1 MRVLAFLLLAT
12 AACAQTTFPA
22 WVFQKKTSASS
33 ASVPVVISGQNNK
46 VFGLDGSGNLALLTN
61 GSGSSTL
68 VGLGDV
74 AITGIANEDLLR
86 YDTNESKWL
95 NISSETLLGAPVI
108 ALRDLADGA
117 GALTNDGAG
126 VLSWV
131 SYQPLD
137 SDLTSIAALATH
149 SYGRGVLQ
157 ITSSGNM
164 KTYLGLLSS
173 PGGDGANDDGK
184 YATFANGGS
193 LKASGFY
200 VFNGTG
206 DTLLGTLS
214 DANHTINLPDGD
226 GTLLLANG
234 SGASL
239 TALNAS
245 NIASGTLSVSH
256 GGTGSTSLTANNV
269 LLGNGTSALQA
280 VAPGTSGNVLTSN
293 GTTWTSAAPA
303 AGAAPGGSG
312 SEIQYRS
319 GASTFGALTGS
330 SVSGSSLTL
339 AGVLGMPGGSAAAPA
354 IVASGDTD
362 TGIYWS
368 AADTLA
374 FATGGVIR
382 ATLGISGGVGTMTL
396 STPSGNAVYTSFS
409 GANAQLGSTSVNASL
424 TPYWTVT
431 AVSGNFAS
439 SNRAYTFSLGGDVTV
454 AGDAADVWAHRRG
467 TNPQTVRVYETDNGS
482 NDEYLEISAA
492 SGTNYIKPA
501 ATGTG
506 TASKLDHYV
515 TSSVFIT
522 SGAGS
527 PEAAVTAPVGSL
539 FIRTDGGASTTLYVK
554 ESGSGNTGWVAK

>member
-68 VGLGDV
+68 AGLGDV

-95 NISSETLLGAPVI
+95 NISSETLLGAPVL

-137 SDLTSIAALATH
+137 SDLTSIAALSTQA
-149 SYGRGVLQ
+149 YGRSLLTTNNAAAARYSLGLDSSATPSFTGLVVYNGGNDAVSFSIGAAISGTASLGVTNLSADRDFEFPDASGTF
-157 ITSSGNM
+157 ITTGNM
-164 KTYLGLLSS
+164 T
-173 PGGDGANDDGK
+173 DIT
-184 YATFANGGS
+184 AT
-193 LKASGFY
+193 
-200 VFNGTG
+200 GT
-206 DTLLGTLS
+206 
-214 DANHTINLPDGD
+214 
-226 GTLLLANG
+226 
-234 SGASL
+234 
-239 TALNAS
+239 
-245 NIASGTLSVSH
+245 IASGTWNGSAIGVAY

-303 AGAAPGGSG
+303 AGASPGGSG

-382 ATLGISGGVGTMTL
+382 ATLGLSGGVGTMTL
-396 STPSGNAVYTSFS
+396 STPSGSAVYSS
-409 GANAQLGSTSVNASL
+409 VGGGAQLGSTSVNASL

-539 FIRTDGGASTTLYVK
+539 FIRTDGGANTTLYVK

>member
-193 LKASGFY
+193 LAASGFY

-206 DTLLGTLS
+206 DTTLLGTLS
-214 DANHTINLPDGD
+214 DANHAINLPDGD

-293 GTTWTSAAPA
+293 GTTWVSSAAAGAGHTIKEEGSGLTARAGLNFVGGGVTAADDAGNNETDVTVTRTGVYRTIYLAAAAGIPRTTNGCGVGSYESSTNKINYDTLEFDASTDEKAQWLLKMPDEWNGGTIKAKVAWTAASSSGNTYWELRAGALTDDDAIDTALGTAATTNDTLTATGDLDETAATGACTVGNSPA
-303 AGAAPGGSG
+303 AGKYVVFELSRDADNGS
-312 SEIQYRS
+312 
-319 GASTFGALTGS
+319 
-330 SVSGSSLTL
+330 
-339 AGVLGMPGGSAAAPA
+339 
-354 IVASGDTD
+354 
-362 TGIYWS
+362 
-368 AADTLA
+368 DTLA
-374 FATGGVIR
+374 ADALVIGVTIQYQE
-382 ATLGISGGVGTMTL
+382 S
-396 STPSGNAVYTSFS
+396 STEPSS
-409 GANAQLGSTSVNASL
+409 
-424 TPYWTVT
+424 W
-431 AVSGNFAS
+431 
-439 SNRAYTFSLGGDVTV
+439 
-454 AGDAADVWAHRRG
+454 
-467 TNPQTVRVYETDNGS
+467 
-482 NDEYLEISAA
+482 
-492 SGTNYIKPA
+492 
-501 ATGTG
+501 
-506 TASKLDHYV
+506 
-515 TSSVFIT
+515 
-522 SGAGS
+522 
-527 PEAAVTAPVGSL
+527 
-539 FIRTDGGASTTLYVK
+539 
-554 ESGSGNTGWVAK
+554 